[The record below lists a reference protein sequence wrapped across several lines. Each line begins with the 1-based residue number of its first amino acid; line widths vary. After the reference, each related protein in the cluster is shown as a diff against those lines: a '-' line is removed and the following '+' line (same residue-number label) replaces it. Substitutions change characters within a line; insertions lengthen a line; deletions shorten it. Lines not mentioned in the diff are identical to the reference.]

1 MMCQKK
7 TGFLFSKRLAAC
19 AAALVMLLSL
29 LPAAI
34 AEESV
39 AETAAPE
46 VTEAPASQTV
56 PLSSRPFTP
65 CGTMLRP

>member
-34 AEESV
+34 AE
-39 AETAAPE
+39 
-46 VTEAPASQTV
+46 
-56 PLSSRPFTP
+56 
-65 CGTMLRP
+65 